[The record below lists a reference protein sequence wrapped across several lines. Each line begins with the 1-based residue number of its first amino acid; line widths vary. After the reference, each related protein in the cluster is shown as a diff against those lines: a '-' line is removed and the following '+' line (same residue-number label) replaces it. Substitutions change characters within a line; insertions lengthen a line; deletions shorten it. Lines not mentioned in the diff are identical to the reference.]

1 MTRLNRVIKI
11 FNDYDDLVKTIAL
24 KNGDNSQDEAL
35 KELRRKVDFLVW
47 ELRNYGCRREY

>member
-1 MTRLNRVIKI
+1 MTRLNRVIKM
-11 FNDYDDLVKTIAL
+11 FNDYDDLVKTIAF

-47 ELRNYGCRREY
+47 ELRSHGCRREY